1 MIGLSTI
8 ANPSSRLSAFPSDP
22 LLRSAYSLILN
33 VVLTSGLG
41 VLFWVVAAR
50 MFPAAEVGRDSA
62 LLSAMLL
69 LSAVCQLNLSS
80 GLLRFLP
87 IIKLNPVKAVLGSY
101 GLAGV
106 ASALGATAFVLIAP
120 RLSASYQFLSHD
132 PTLAIIYVGG
142 TTSWGVF
149 VLQDSVLTAM
159 RRTHWVPLEN
169 GVFGVLKIVALPLL
183 LAAGSLH
190 AVFVAWVIPMV
201 MLVVPV
207 NYAIFKRFMPALTA
221 AKGQLSPVERFG
233 WRGLMRFLAADS
245 VATIF
250 IQAGSSL
257 VPVLVVAILGSSLG
271 AYFYVP
277 FTIITAFDSL
287 FLSVTVSMTVEAS
300 RANDRLAELARTTV
314 RRFGGPFAAGVVVL
328 VAGAGLILLP
338 YGAAYAHAGAPVLR
352 LLAAASVFRAVS
364 NLYSAICR
372 VQGRAGRVMALQ
384 AALFVMTVGL
394 TLGLAS
400 HRGLTGVGIA
410 WLCANGIASC
420 AVAPSFF
427 RALRPAR
434 RAGPATVAPTSA
446 AARSS
451 RYMFLIVT
459 KPGPESCANLAKL
472 VGSIERQGIVGDL
485 VLVMRGG
492 VDGAPA
498 LGRRFAHR
506 RTTAVGGLSIY
517 PVEAPLKIGRSR
529 ARNLGLAR
537 AERLGLLDAARIVA
551 FPDDDARYPDGLLH
565 RVDRLMAGETAIVC
579 GPSAPARDQVDAKS
593 FPEPGHLRVVAVAQ
607 TLRLRRR
614 ADRREL
620 TAARTIR
627 VVNSS
632 NIFVHASVVRQ
643 VGRFDERQGLGASF
657 AAVDYVLR
665 ARAAGFRGVYDFAS
679 ERILVEHS

>member
-1 MIGLSTI
+1 MIGLSTTV
-8 ANPSSRLSAFPSDP
+8 NRSSRRSAFPSDP

-87 IIKLNPVKAVLGSY
+87 IIKLNPVKAVLSSY
-101 GLAGV
+101 GLAGI

-120 RLSASYQFLSHD
+120 RVSASYQFLSHD
-132 PTLAIIYVGG
+132 PPLAIMYVAG

-149 VLQDSVLTAM
+149 TLQDSVLTAM

-169 GVFGVLKIVALPLL
+169 GLFGVLKIVALPLL

-190 AVFVAWVIPMV
+190 AVFVAWVIPMA

-207 NYAIFKRFMPALTA
+207 NYAIFKRFMPARA
-221 AKGQLSPVERFG
+221 AAEGQLSPLERFG
-233 WRGLMRFLAADS
+233 WWGLMRFLAADS

-277 FTIITAFDSL
+277 FTIVTAFDSL

-300 RANDRLAELARTTV
+300 RANDRLTELARTTV
-314 RRFGGPFAAGVVVL
+314 RRFGGLLGAGVVVL
-328 VAGAGLILLP
+328 IAGAGLILLP
-338 YGAAYAHAGAPVLR
+338 YGPGYAHAGAPVLR

-372 VQGRAGRVMALQ
+372 VKGRAGRVLALQ
-384 AALFVMTVGL
+384 AALFVMTTGL
-394 TLGLAS
+394 TLVLAS

-410 WLCANGIASC
+410 WLCANGIVSC

-427 RALRPAR
+427 RALRHGP
-434 RAGPATVAPTSA
+434 RAGGAQATLTNAPT
-446 AARSS
+446 RSP
-451 RYMFLIVT
+451 RYMFLTVT
-459 KPGPESCANLAKL
+459 RPSPESRANLDKL

-485 VLVMRGG
+485 VLVMFGG
-492 VDGAPA
+492 VDDAPA

-506 RTTAVGGLSIY
+506 HTTAVGGLSIY
-517 PVEAPLKIGRSR
+517 PVKAPSTIGLNG
-529 ARNLGLAR
+529 ARNLGLSR
-537 AERLGLLDAARIVA
+537 AERLGLLDAAGIVA
-551 FPDDDARYPDGLLH
+551 FPDDDASYPDDLLH
-565 RVDRLMAGETAIVC
+565 RIDGLIDDENAIVC
-579 GPSAPARDQVDAKS
+579 CPYAPASDQIDENRFSA
-593 FPEPGHLRVVAVAQ
+593 G
-607 TLRLRRR
+607 
-614 ADRREL
+614 RREL
-620 TAARTIR
+620 TAALAVR
-627 VVNSS
+627 VVNST
-632 NIFVHASVVRQ
+632 NIFAHVSVVRQ
-643 VGRFDERQGLGASF
+643 VGRFDERLGLGASF

-665 ARAAGFRGVYDFAS
+665 ARAAGFRGVYTPSGSWLSIRKGAPTARLRHCSRVLRSDS
-679 ERILVEHS
+679 S